1 MTMTRLIDKLIAG
14 VAKIESW
21 VRLVWVACLSFL
33 EIVRRHAAFEHL
45 QRIVYANCVA
55 AALSNNLRSLSE
67 CGFKPPRKLLS
78 LVTSCIWGGV
88 AAARGW
94 KICVGIRAHAW
105 AKNIIGFGI

>member
-1 MTMTRLIDKLIAG
+1 MKITKLIMTMTRLIDKLIAG

-88 AAARGW
+88 AAARG
-94 KICVGIRAHAW
+94 
-105 AKNIIGFGI
+105 